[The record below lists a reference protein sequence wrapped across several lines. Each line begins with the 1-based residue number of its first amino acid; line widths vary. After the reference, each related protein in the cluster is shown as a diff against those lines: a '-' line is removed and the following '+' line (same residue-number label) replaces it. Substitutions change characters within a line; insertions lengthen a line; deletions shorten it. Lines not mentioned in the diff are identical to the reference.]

1 MPMTTENLFEE
12 PAKAVGNWPLLIQ
25 TLDFILDNRDKWDQ
39 GDWVSEC
46 GTTACVAG
54 WVNTFGG
61 MKPIVRPVYLFASG
75 DPVDFLFDNP
85 YGPLYKQDDA
95 FATEPYY
102 YWPSDE
108 RVEEFPDR
116 LEGEEALSEI
126 VEKLKKGTVY
136 APKAAEELLGVG
148 AGDAIKLF
156 NGDND
161 LARIMYLVTEWAAAD
176 GVTLP
181 DRYHEIAADHDEA
194 YYDYGFDDSYYE
206 DDHYDLEGA
215 DDV

>member
-1 MPMTTENLFEE
+1 MTTENLFEE
-12 PAKAVGNWPLLIQ
+12 PAKKAVSNWPLLIQ

-61 MKPIVRPVYLFASG
+61 MKPLVMPVYIQAF
-75 DPVDFLFDNP
+75 P
-85 YGPLYKQDDA
+85 YSFTDKPRK
-95 FATEPYY
+95 TEQFETKPYY
-102 YWPSDE
+102 YWPSESPQADSFP
-108 RVEEFPDR
+108 EEFKTSDDQHKFEFDLR
-116 LEGEEALSEI
+116 ESINAQ
-126 VEKLKKGTVY
+126 Y
-136 APKAAEELLGVG
+136 APQAAEELLGVG
-148 AGDAIKLF
+148 AGDATKLF

-161 LARIMYLVTEWAAAD
+161 IARIMYLVTEWAAAD

-181 DRYHEIAADHDEA
+181 DRYHEIAADHDTA
-194 YYDYGFDDSYYE
+194 YDMDYYDDDDYYE
-206 DDHYDLEGA
+206 DEHYDDLEGA